1 MKKLN
6 ILFALVVVGSCTIKI
21 SAQDVH
27 FSQYR
32 MTPLMVNPANAGFNY
47 DLRAIANYREQWKSV
62 ATPFKTSA
70 FSFDMN
76 LTKDSRKR
84 ATLGIGLQFLND
96 KAGDAKMGMTQGNLN
111 ISSAIK
117 LDNLSKLSFG
127 IMAGFGQR
135 SIDYSNLRWENQYAS
150 GAYNS
155 NLVSGENLSPNSFT
169 YLDAGAG
176 FAWSYGKDQ
185 GFITQNNGVKV
196 NFGASFYHFG
206 LPSTSFIGTPSEK
219 MNTKLIV
226 HGNMELGKTNTNLT
240 FIPEVY
246 FLQQGAQRE
255 ILVGNVFR
263 YLINEGSHFTGFVK
277 TSAISL
283 GLNYRL
289 KDALITS
296 IQLDYAN
303 YSIGFSYDFNLSSL
317 STISN
322 SRGGFEFS
330 LRFVTPNPFA
340 QGSRARI

>member
-1 MKKLN
+1 MKTFKLL
-6 ILFALVVVGSCTIKI
+6 IVLLFIGLQTIKT

-47 DLRAIANYREQWKSV
+47 NLRASLNYREQWKSV
-62 ATPFKTSA
+62 ATPFTTSA

-76 LTKDSRKR
+76 TIKDQRKR
-84 ATLGIGLQFLND
+84 ASLGIGFQFLND

-155 NLVSGENLSPNSFT
+155 NLVSGENLNSNSFT

-185 GFITQNNGVKV
+185 GYITQNNGVKV
-196 NFGASFYHFG
+196 NFGASVYHFG
-206 LPSTSFIGTPSEK
+206 LPSTSFIGSSSEK
-219 MNTKLIV
+219 MNTKIIA

-240 FIPEVY
+240 FIPEIY

-263 YLINEGSHFTGFVK
+263 YLINEGSQFTGFVK
-277 TSAISL
+277 TTAISL

-296 IQLDYAN
+296 IQFDYAN

-317 STISN
+317 STTSN

-330 LRFVTPNPFA
+330 LRFVTPNPFT